1 MEQAEHLERS
11 LSGVRVLGSAAQA
24 NAHSLTLC
32 DRHDEARLLFT
43 AIGEGCQD
51 NGDHF
56 SVPLVLAQAAYLER
70 RAGRWDRALELMK
83 VGDRSAAGQGQPYR
97 WQPAS
102 QAGLG
107 GLRGDRER
115 SVATLER
122 LGPLLHSAGEANVE
136 AIVLRLLGQI
146 RLAHR
151 EDEQAWTTLA
161 QSHQIAESHGLFDP
175 ADVGTIDLAE
185 SGLST
190 GRLDEVESLL
200 RPARERATAMGRR
213 ENVLTGFRQ
222 IEVGLLA
229 ARGDL
234 EAAVAG
240 SRRCWKPTTAAPCRQ
255 FCAHGAP
262 DGGQGLPPATWPRGS
277 LSGPGP
283 RPGSQVEHARG
294 GEHAQNLCGS
304 ILG

>member
-1 MEQAEHLERS
+1 MQANGDPGQRDIPALLSHARELLAGEPPNPEVSGLLGNALVAETEHRRAHAEPFGPLLEQAKHLERS
-11 LSGVRVLGSAAQA
+11 LSGVHVLGSAAQA

-51 NGDHF
+51 NGDDF

-97 WQPAS
+97 WLLEAS
-102 QAGLG
+102 QVGLG

-161 QSHQIAESHGLFDP
+161 QSHQIAESHGLFGP

-190 GRLDEVESLL
+190 GRLEEVESML
-200 RPARERATAMGRR
+200 RQARERATAMGRR

-234 EAAVAG
+234 EAAVGG
-240 SRRCWKPTTAAPCRQ
+240 SR
-255 FCAHGAP
+255 
-262 DGGQGLPPATWPRGS
+262 
-277 LSGPGP
+277 
-283 RPGSQVEHARG
+283 
-294 GEHAQNLCGS
+294 
-304 ILG
+304 

>member
-1 MEQAEHLERS
+1 M
-11 LSGVRVLGSAAQA
+11 LGSAAQA

-151 EDEQAWTTLA
+151 EDDQAWTTLA
-161 QSHQIAESHGLFDP
+161 RFPPDRGVPRPVRPGRCGHDRPGRVRPVHRA
-175 ADVGTIDLAE
+175 
-185 SGLST
+185 T
-190 GRLDEVESLL
+190 GRGRVLAPTSAGTGHGDGA
-200 RPARERATAMGRR
+200 PGERADRLQADRGRPSCRARRSRGRCGGIQAM
-213 ENVLTGFRQ
+213 
-222 IEVGLLA
+222 
-229 ARGDL
+229 L
-234 EAAVAG
+234 EAHDRGHVEATLRA
-240 SRRCWKPTTAAPCRQ
+240 RRT
-255 FCAHGAP
+255 
-262 DGGQGLPPATWPRGS
+262 
-277 LSGPGP
+277 
-283 RPGSQVEHARG
+283 
-294 GEHAQNLCGS
+294 
-304 ILG
+304 